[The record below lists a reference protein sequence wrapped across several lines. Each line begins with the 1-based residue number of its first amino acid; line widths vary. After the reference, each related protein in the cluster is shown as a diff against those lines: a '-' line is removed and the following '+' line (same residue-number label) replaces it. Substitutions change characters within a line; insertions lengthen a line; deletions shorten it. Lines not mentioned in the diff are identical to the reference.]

1 MALTQFGRGTTEGPG
16 TTGPQ
21 PKPPGSAGRAS
32 SRWPRTRT
40 RSARRAPHHRSTL
53 RRGRFTGRR
62 GTTGRGP
69 PVFDT
74 PRRVG
79 ARGGRAPSRTTPRPR
94 PAGGPRSKRRC
105 GQWIRGQRR
114 SPCLSNTADPP
125 APWIKS
131 PDREAAP
138 STCWPPP
145 TGGASWSQETA
156 TPLLGYLWQPATG
169 GVAAHVIPGLG
180 LRGRPLTGQY
190 LLLLVRC
197 L

>member
-94 PAGGPRSKRRC
+94 PRRRPAIQTEVRTMDPGTASEPVPLEHRGSSGTVNQVAGSGSGAIDLLTATDRGRIVIAGDRNAASGVLVAASHRRRC
-105 GQWIRGQRR
+105 G
-114 SPCLSNTADPP
+114 PCHPWPRP
-125 APWIKS
+125 A
-131 PDREAAP
+131 R
-138 STCWPPP
+138 PP
-145 TGGASWSQETA
+145 THRPVFAAASS
-156 TPLLGYLWQPATG
+156 
-169 GVAAHVIPGLG
+169 VF
-180 LRGRPLTGQY
+180 
-190 LLLLVRC
+190 
-197 L
+197 